1 MEVEALI
8 SKGGPIAIILLALSI
23 YGLAILLLKLYHFL
37 TRGVLFSSANFVSL
51 TIEQI
56 ERGQVELASTKLLKK
71 RRNPIAAVMAKS
83 IQLCDTTSS
92 IDENSA
98 AKEELESEGRAQLE
112 HLTSYIR
119 GLDAVAHLSPL
130 LGLLGTVLGMI
141 QAFMQLEAAGV
152 QVDVAL
158 LAGGIWEALVT
169 TAFGLAV
176 AIPALA
182 AVNWLEGIVE
192 RVRQDMGDAVTRTL
206 SAMRR
211 AG

>member
-1 MEVEALI
+1 
-8 SKGGPIAIILLALSI
+8 
-23 YGLAILLLKLYHFL
+23 
-37 TRGVLFSSANFVSL
+37 LFGSGRFVDY

-56 ERGQVELASTKLLKK
+56 ERGQVEIAVAKLSKK
-71 RRNPIAAVMAKS
+71 RNSPIAAVMAKS
-83 IQLCDTTSS
+83 IQLCNTTLPFE
-92 IDENSA
+92 ENSA

-141 QAFMQLEAAGV
+141 QAFMQLEGAGV
-152 QVDVAL
+152 QVDVSL

-211 AG
+211 AA

>member
-1 MEVEALI
+1 MNVEMLI
-8 SKGGPIAIILLALSI
+8 DKGGPIAIILLALSVF
-23 YGLAILLLKLYHFL
+23 GLAILLLKLYHFQS
-37 TRGVLFSSANFVSL
+37 RGVLFSSRKLVDNS
-51 TIEQI
+51 IDKI
-56 ERGQVELASTKLLKK
+56 ERGEVELAARTLARKK
-71 RRNPIAAVMAKS
+71 RDPVAAVMVKA
-83 IQLCDTTSS
+83 ILLCQSKEMDG
-92 IDENSA
+92 A

-152 QVDVAL
+152 RVDVTM

-182 AVNWLEGIVE
+182 MVNWLEGIVE

-206 SAMRR
+206 SSMRR